1 MSDKEEFNSIED
13 EESSL
18 TSVGDEQ
25 SRKKS
30 GTGLLVKITF
40 LLILVALVALAYVFV
55 TKLRGSGDNVDQE
68 RPTLVQKPSSNTLP
82 KRTFVLPVSPE
93 PVIEP
98 IKLRETQVAR
108 VENNVEAVS
117 EKPVL
122 NKSKPTLIAIRK
134 GKENA
139 STGSPARTST
149 ANASGGLAES
159 ELSSS
164 LAPTI
169 VSQASAARLK
179 DRNFILAKGAFINC
193 VLKTK
198 LDSSVAGMSSCI
210 VTRDIY
216 SDNGKVVLIEK
227 GAEVTGEY
235 RSKLNRGVSRI
246 FVLWN
251 RIKSPLGVV
260 INIDSPATDSLGGSG
275 LPGFIDTHFWQ
286 RFGGALL
293 LSLVDDI
300 AANIAANSNDGTI
313 INSTSENSSS
323 GAEIALENS
332 IDIPPT
338 LHINHGAKVGIYVA
352 RDLDFS
358 SVYYVK

>member
-1 MSDKEEFNSIED
+1 MSSRDEIESID
-13 EESSL
+13 EEEASL

-25 SRKKS
+25 TRKKS
-30 GTGLLVKITF
+30 GTGLLVKVVFFIIMLVLMGLLFFFISSIT
-40 LLILVALVALAYVFV
+40 
-55 TKLRGSGDNVDQE
+55 GSDEVENE
-68 RPTLVQKPSSNTLP
+68 RPSLTKKASTNTLP
-82 KRTFVLPVSPE
+82 KRNFVLPSVPA
-93 PVIEP
+93 PDIEP
-98 IKLRETQVAR
+98 IPLQQSERLQPLQE
-108 VENNVEAVS
+108 VEAAKKILVVD
-117 EKPVL
+117 KT
-122 NKSKPTLIAIRK
+122 KSKLSIIRISKESANSSNSSTPT
-134 GKENA
+134 
-139 STGSPARTST
+139 RTQR
-149 ANASGGLAES
+149 GGLEAS
-159 ELSSS
+159 ELSNS
-164 LAPTI
+164 LAPTV
-169 VSQASAARLK
+169 VSQASAAKLK

-193 VLKTK
+193 VLKTR

-235 RSKLNRGVSRI
+235 SSRLNRGVSRI

-251 RIKSPLGVV
+251 RIKTPLGVV
-260 INIDSPATDSLGGSG
+260 INIDSPASDSLGGSG
-275 LPGFIDTHFWQ
+275 LPGFLDTHFWQ

-300 AANIAANSNDGTI
+300 AANLAANSNDGTI

-358 SVYYVK
+358 SVYYVR